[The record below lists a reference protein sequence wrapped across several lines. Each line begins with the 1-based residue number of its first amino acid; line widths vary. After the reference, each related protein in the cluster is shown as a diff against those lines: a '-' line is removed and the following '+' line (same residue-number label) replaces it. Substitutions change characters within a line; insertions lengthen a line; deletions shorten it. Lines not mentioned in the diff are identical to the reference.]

1 MRGGKKGTCS
11 NSNISDSLIN
21 CHDDVGDDVGDVD
34 DAVMTLAGAGCIN
47 MRTKRLA
54 TCLHV
59 HAGDHDDNHDYE
71 YVHDETMMAKMM
83 VKV

>member
-21 CHDDVGDDVGDVD
+21 CHDDVGDDVGDGY